1 MERAKESKKLMGMG
15 KVPISGEASNAHKAS
30 VREFGQ
36 LPHLHLHD
44 VVQLSNAHELLQ
56 LSNAREVGH
65 LSNARSVSVRELGQ
79 LSNART
85 VSVRELGHLSNARTV
100 SARELGHLSNAHIVS
115 VKDVRQIPNVP
126 MVFVREDGSEA
137 RDSQDSDSP
146 VPLRTWRGK
155 TSLPEREELMPD
167 VITFKGSGDSFEEGG
182 SSSFSGA
189 SHPPEPVDTD
199 LMRTVYVPI
208 GQNKSEAG
216 CLMKSMSMKGPFLE
230 DLSIRVP
237 AKKPG
242 PAVLSPAESLVEE
255 LNDVGALC
263 SPFSVPRASQNTE
276 NSLHPDSD
284 DKECVWDASLPPSGN
299 VSPHS
304 SIDSTGVVTA
314 MSVVNSCASTYRS
327 DAISDGMLSV
337 ERNFEYTKGSV
348 RGDSLES
355 AKTSVSRAS
364 DSSGL
369 SDDSNWSNIT
379 GSANK
384 PHKGNDPRWKAILA
398 IRARDGILGMS
409 HFRLL
414 KRLGC
419 GDIGSVYLSE
429 LSGTRCFFA
438 MKVMDKASLA
448 SRKKLCRAQTER
460 EILQLLDHPFLPT
473 LYTHFETD
481 RFSCLVMEY
490 CPGGDLHTLR
500 QRQPG
505 KHFSEY
511 AARFYAAEVLLAL
524 EYLHMLGVV
533 YRDLKP
539 ENVLVRDDGHIM
551 LSDFDLSLRCTVS
564 PTLVKTSLLDSDP
577 SKRAAGGAFC
587 VQPACIE
594 PSSVC
599 IQPACFIPRIF
610 PQKGK
615 KKTRKTRVELG
626 LPASTLPELVAE
638 PTAARSMS
646 FVGTHEYLAPE
657 IIKGEGHGSAVDWW
671 TFGIFLH
678 ELLYGKTP
686 FKGSGNR
693 ATLFNVVGQQ
703 LRFPE
708 SPATTYA
715 SRDLIKGLLVKEPQH
730 RLGVKRGATE
740 IKQHPFFEGVNWA
753 LIRCSTPPEVPRPV
767 EAEFPGKFG
776 PAVDTIGIGSGSK
789 RMVGGGIGG
798 GGGGGGG
805 GGVGGGTDMK
815 PGGKYLDFE
824 FF

>member
-1 MERAKESKKLMGMG
+1 MDRIPELKMPSTQISSLHKVSSVHASSSRNEQCADAVWGSQNADALVLKESEIQGTL
-15 KVPISGEASNAHKAS
+15 VDQNESTP
-30 VREFGQ
+30 
-36 LPHLHLHD
+36 
-44 VVQLSNAHELLQ
+44 
-56 LSNAREVGH
+56 EVD
-65 LSNARSVSVRELGQ
+65 SFRSV
-79 LSNART
+79 
-85 VSVRELGHLSNARTV
+85 
-100 SARELGHLSNAHIVS
+100 
-115 VKDVRQIPNVP
+115 
-126 MVFVREDGSEA
+126 
-137 RDSQDSDSP
+137 
-146 VPLRTWRGK
+146 
-155 TSLPEREELMPD
+155 
-167 VITFKGSGDSFEEGG
+167 DSFEGG
-182 SSSFSGA
+182 RSSFNGA
-189 SHPPEPVDTD
+189 SHPLEPMDTD
-199 LMRTVYVPI
+199 LVKSVYVAI
-208 GQNKSEAG
+208 DQEKSDAG
-216 CLMKSMSMKGPFLE
+216 CLMKGISTKGPFIE
-230 DLSIRVP
+230 DLSIR
-237 AKKPG
+237 G
-242 PAVLSPAESLVEE
+242 PPTKTSAVVLSPDKSFPSE
-255 LNDVGALC
+255 LNESDSLS
-263 SPFSVPRASQNTE
+263 SPFSVPKILLPMDTTF
-276 NSLHPDSD
+276 LPPDSD
-284 DKECVWDASLPPSGN
+284 EKECIWDASLPPSGN

-314 MSVVNSCASTYRS
+314 MSIVNTCTSTYRS
-327 DAISDGMLSV
+327 GITSDGMLSS
-337 ERNFEYTKGSV
+337 ERACESAKGSV
-348 RGDSLES
+348 IGDSLES
-355 AKTSVSRAS
+355 TKTSISRAS
-364 DSSGL
+364 DSSGV
-369 SDDSNWSNIT
+369 SDDSSWSNIT

-398 IRARDGILGMS
+398 IRSRDGILGMS
-409 HFRLL
+409 QFRLL

-429 LSGTRCFFA
+429 LSGTRCYFA

-448 SRKKLCRAQTER
+448 SRKKLTRAQTER

-481 RFSCLVMEY
+481 RFSCLVMEF

-551 LSDFDLSLRCTVS
+551 LSDFDLSLRCAVS
-564 PTLVKTSLLDSDP
+564 PTLIKSSLDSDP
-577 SKRAAGGAFC
+577 SKRTAGAFC

-594 PSSVC
+594 PTSVC
-599 IQPACFIPRIF
+599 VQPACFIPRLF
-610 PQKGK
+610 PHKNK
-615 KKTRKTRVELG
+615 KKTRKPWAETPRQQV
-626 LPASTLPELVAE
+626 ATLPELVVE
-638 PTAARSMS
+638 PTTARSMS

-708 SPATTYA
+708 MPSTSYA
-715 SRDLIKGLLVKEPQH
+715 SRDLIRGLLVKEPQQ
-730 RLGVKRGATE
+730 RLGVKRGAAE

-767 EAEFPGKFG
+767 EPELLLKFG
-776 PAVDTIGIGSGSK
+776 ATDGFGPSGK
-789 RMVGGGIGG
+789 RIVGAD
-798 GGGGGGG
+798 
-805 GGVGGGTDMK
+805 VK

>member
-1 MERAKESKKLMGMG
+1 MERVAESKALPVQLPAVSRVSSNVYVMSGREASLAPKLQTGLVRDVVGQFDTKQSQITDFPVPVRPWKG
-15 KVPISGEASNAHKAS
+15 KV
-30 VREFGQ
+30 
-36 LPHLHLHD
+36 
-44 VVQLSNAHELLQ
+44 
-56 LSNAREVGH
+56 
-65 LSNARSVSVRELGQ
+65 
-79 LSNART
+79 
-85 VSVRELGHLSNARTV
+85 
-100 SARELGHLSNAHIVS
+100 SAIIE
-115 VKDVRQIPNVP
+115 
-126 MVFVREDGSEA
+126 
-137 RDSQDSDSP
+137 
-146 VPLRTWRGK
+146 
-155 TSLPEREELMPD
+155 EELMPD
-167 VITFKGSGDSFEEGG
+167 YFDEGCPG
-182 SSSFSGA
+182 SFSGA
-189 SHPPEPVDTD
+189 SHPPEPIDTD
-199 LMRTVYVPI
+199 LIMKAVYVPI
-208 GQNKSEAG
+208 GQKKAEPG
-216 CLMKSMSMKGPFLE
+216 CLMKSRSVKGPFLE

-237 AKKPG
+237 PKKPSLV
-242 PAVLSPAESLVEE
+242 VLSPAESLIEE
-255 LNDVGALC
+255 PNGLAALPT
-263 SPFSVPRASQNTE
+263 PFSVPRASQNTE
-276 NSLHPDSD
+276 NSLLPPDSEEN
-284 DKECVWDASLPPSGN
+284 ECVWDTSLPPSGN

-314 MSVVNSCASTYRS
+314 MSIVNSRASTYRS
-327 DAISDGMLSV
+327 DAITSDGMLSID
-337 ERNFEYTKGSV
+337 RNCESTKGSV

-369 SDDSNWSNIT
+369 SDDSNWSSIT
-379 GSANK
+379 SANK

-398 IRARDGILGMS
+398 IRTRDGILGMN
-409 HFRLL
+409 HFKLF

-448 SRKKLCRAQTER
+448 SRKKLTRAQTER

-481 RFSCLVMEY
+481 RFLCLVMEY

-551 LSDFDLSLRCTVS
+551 LSDFDLSLRCAVS
-564 PTLVKTSLLDSDP
+564 PTLIRTSYDSDP
-577 SKRAAGGAFC
+577 SKRAGGGAFC

-599 IQPACFIPRIF
+599 IQPACFLPRIF
-610 PQKGK
+610 PQKSK
-615 KKTRKTRVELG
+615 KKNRKPQQDLG
-626 LPASTLPELVAE
+626 LQTNSLPELVAE

-703 LRFPE
+703 LRFPD
-708 SPATTYA
+708 SPATKYA
-715 SRDLIKGLLVKEPQH
+715 SRDLIQGLLVKEPQH

-767 EAEFPGKFG
+767 ETEPAPVKFG
-776 PAVDTIGIGSGSK
+776 GVDKIGAGIVGSSSK
-789 RMVGGGIGG
+789 RMT
-798 GGGGGGG
+798 
-805 GGVGGGTDMK
+805 GTDVK
-815 PGGKYLDFE
+815 SGGNYLDFE

>member
-1 MERAKESKKLMGMG
+1 MERGSESKMPSRQLPGPDRPLCTHGNSLIGEEGPSSAQKSENLDP
-15 KVPISGEASNAHKAS
+15 PIPMKAS
-30 VREFGQ
+30 KGKGFLTEEK
-36 LPHLHLHD
+36 
-44 VVQLSNAHELLQ
+44 ELAPEAD
-56 LSNAREVGH
+56 SF
-65 LSNARSVSVRELGQ
+65 RSV
-79 LSNART
+79 
-85 VSVRELGHLSNARTV
+85 
-100 SARELGHLSNAHIVS
+100 
-115 VKDVRQIPNVP
+115 
-126 MVFVREDGSEA
+126 
-137 RDSQDSDSP
+137 DSC
-146 VPLRTWRGK
+146 
-155 TSLPEREELMPD
+155 
-167 VITFKGSGDSFEEGG
+167 EEGG
-182 SSSFSGA
+182 RGSFSGA
-189 SHPPEPVDTD
+189 SHPPEPIDTD
-199 LMRTVYVPI
+199 LMRTVYVAI
-208 GQNKSEAG
+208 DQGKSETG
-216 CLMKSMSMKGPFLE
+216 CLVKGLTVKGPFIE
-230 DLSIRVP
+230 DLSIRVSGT
-237 AKKPG
+237 KPNA
-242 PAVLSPAESLVEE
+242 AVVSPVESLAEE
-255 LNDVGALC
+255 ATESGTGS
-263 SPFSVPRASQNTE
+263 SPFSVPRASQSTE
-276 NSLHPDSD
+276 NAFLPPDSEE
-284 DKECVWDASLPPSGN
+284 KECVWDASLPPSGN

-304 SIDSTGVVTA
+304 SIDSTGVMTT
-314 MSVVNSCASTYRS
+314 MSVVNSCTSTYRS
-327 DAISDGMLSV
+327 EGITSDGMLSV
-337 ERNFEYTKGSV
+337 ERHCESGKGSV

-355 AKTSVSRAS
+355 AKTSMSRAS
-364 DSSGL
+364 DSSGV
-369 SDDSNWSNIT
+369 SDDSNWSNVT
-379 GSANK
+379 GSASK
-384 PHKGNDPRWKAILA
+384 PHKGNDPRWKAIIA
-398 IRARDGILGMS
+398 VRARDGILGMS

-429 LSGTRCFFA
+429 LSGTRCYFA

-448 SRKKLCRAQTER
+448 SRKKLTRAQTER

-481 RFSCLVMEY
+481 RFSCLVMEF

-551 LSDFDLSLRCTVS
+551 LSDFDLSLRCAVS
-564 PTLVKTSLLDSDP
+564 PTLIKTSSLDSD
-577 SKRAAGGAFC
+577 SSRRAGGAFC
-587 VQPACIE
+587 IQPACIE

-599 IQPACFIPRIF
+599 IQPACFMPKLF
-610 PQKGK
+610 PQKSK
-615 KKTRKTRVELG
+615 KKTRKPRAETGQQVT
-626 LPASTLPELVAE
+626 TLPELVAE
-638 PTAARSMS
+638 PTTARSMS

-708 SPATTYA
+708 APSTSYA
-715 SRDLIKGLLVKEPQH
+715 SRDLIRGLLVKEPQH

-767 EAEFPGKFG
+767 ETELPLKFG
-776 PAVDTIGIGSGSK
+776 VVEGVGSSSK
-789 RMVGGGIGG
+789 RMVGAA
-798 GGGGGGG
+798 
-805 GGVGGGTDMK
+805 DMK
-815 PGGKYLDFE
+815 SGGKYLDFE

>member
-30 VREFGQ
+30 VREFSQ

-65 LSNARSVSVRELGQ
+65 LSNARSVSVRELGH

-100 SARELGHLSNAHIVS
+100 SVRELGHLSNAHIVS

-798 GGGGGGG
+798 GGGGGG
-805 GGVGGGTDMK
+805 VGGGTDMK

>member
-1 MERAKESKKLMGMG
+1 MEKFPESKA
-15 KVPISGEASNAHKAS
+15 I
-30 VREFGQ
+30 Q
-36 LPHLHLHD
+36 
-44 VVQLSNAHELLQ
+44 
-56 LSNAREVGH
+56 GH
-65 LSNARSVSVRELGQ
+65 LSVADKLPSLQGDLLVEVEALCGLNKSQNADLQVLVKSWKGK
-79 LSNART
+79 LS
-85 VSVRELGHLSNARTV
+85 L
-100 SARELGHLSNAHIVS
+100 
-115 VKDVRQIPNVP
+115 Q
-126 MVFVREDGSEA
+126 EA
-137 RDSQDSDSP
+137 GEFTPEASTFKSSDSC
-146 VPLRTWRGK
+146 
-155 TSLPEREELMPD
+155 D
-167 VITFKGSGDSFEEGG
+167 EGG
-182 SSSFSGA
+182 PGSFSGA

-199 LMRTVYVPI
+199 LMKTVYVTIDQKKP
-208 GQNKSEAG
+208 ETG
-216 CLMKSMSMKGPFLE
+216 CLVKSLSMKGPFLE

-237 AKKPG
+237 GIRPSA
-242 PAVLSPAESLVEE
+242 ALLSPPESLVGEPNE
-255 LNDVGALC
+255 SEPLS
-263 SPFSVPRASQNTE
+263 SPFLVPRASQTTE
-276 NSLHPDSD
+276 NTILAHDPEE
-284 DKECVWDASLPPSGN
+284 KECIWDASLPPSGN

-304 SIDSTGVVTA
+304 SIDSVGVVTA
-314 MSVVNSCASTYRS
+314 MSVVNSCTDTYRS
-327 DAISDGMLSV
+327 DGITSDGMLSV
-337 ERNFEYTKGSV
+337 ERNYESGKGSA

-355 AKTSVSRAS
+355 EKTSISRAS

-369 SDDSNWSNIT
+369 SDESNWSNIT

-398 IRARDGILGMS
+398 VRSRDGILGMS

-429 LSGTRCFFA
+429 LSGTRCYFA

-448 SRKKLCRAQTER
+448 SRKKLTRAQTER

-481 RFSCLVMEY
+481 RFSCLVMEF

-539 ENVLVRDDGHIM
+539 ENVLVRDDGHVM
-551 LSDFDLSLRCTVS
+551 LSDFDLSLRCAVS
-564 PTLVKTSLLDSDP
+564 PTLIKASAFESDP
-577 SKRAAGGAFC
+577 SKRPAFC

-599 IQPACFIPRIF
+599 IQPTCFIPRMF
-610 PQKGK
+610 SQKS
-615 KKTRKTRVELG
+615 KTKNRKPWAEHRQTYT
-626 LPASTLPELVAE
+626 ALPELLAE

-678 ELLYGKTP
+678 ELLYGRTP
-686 FKGSGNR
+686 FKGSCNR
-693 ATLFNVVGQQ
+693 ATLFNVIGQQ
-703 LRFPE
+703 LRFPD
-708 SPATTYA
+708 SPTTSFS
-715 SRDLIKGLLVKEPQH
+715 SRDLIRGLLVKEPQH

-767 EAEFPGKFG
+767 EAELPGKYG
-776 PAVDTIGIGSGSK
+776 AAEGVRAAGMGSNGK
-789 RMVGGGIGG
+789 RMVG
-798 GGGGGGG
+798 
-805 GGVGGGTDMK
+805 TDMK
-815 PGGKYLDFE
+815 SGGNYLDFE

>member
-1 MERAKESKKLMGMG
+1 MERIPELKMLHAHFPS
-15 KVPISGEASNAHKAS
+15 ASNRSCPKISAEK
-30 VREFGQ
+30 GQ
-36 LPHLHLHD
+36 LGRSELWPSHD
-44 VVQLSNAHELLQ
+44 VEFH
-56 LSNAREVGH
+56 
-65 LSNARSVSVRELGQ
+65 
-79 LSNART
+79 
-85 VSVRELGHLSNARTV
+85 
-100 SARELGHLSNAHIVS
+100 
-115 VKDVRQIPNVP
+115 
-126 MVFVREDGSEA
+126 
-137 RDSQDSDSP
+137 
-146 VPLRTWRGK
+146 
-155 TSLPEREELMPD
+155 LPERLSRGKHTIQEHEELMAD
-167 VITFKGSGDSFEEGG
+167 VVMSKGSRDSCEDM
-182 SSSFSGA
+182 SSGSFSGA

-199 LMRTVYVPI
+199 LMRPVYVPV
-208 GQNKSEAG
+208 GQNKTEAG
-216 CLMKSMSMKGPFLE
+216 CLVKSLSLKGPFPD
-230 DLSIRVP
+230 DLLIQVSG
-237 AKKPG
+237 KKPT
-242 PAVLSPAESLVEE
+242 PPILSPAESLGEE
-255 LNDVGALC
+255 SNDSGAISSSFLI
-263 SPFSVPRASQNTE
+263 PRASQNTE
-276 NSLHPDSD
+276 ASIPPPDSEE
-284 DKECVWDASLPPSGN
+284 KECVWDASLPPSGN

-304 SIDSTGVVTA
+304 SIDSAVRT
-314 MSVVNSCASTYRS
+314 MSIVNSYTSTHRS
-327 DAISDGMLSV
+327 ECMTSDGMISV
-337 ERNFEYTKGSV
+337 ERNCESTKCSV

-355 AKTSVSRAS
+355 AKTSMSRAS
-364 DSSGL
+364 DSSAI
-369 SDDSNWSNIT
+369 SDDSNWSNLT

-398 IRARDGILGMS
+398 IRVRDGMLGMS

-419 GDIGSVYLSE
+419 GDIGSVYLSD
-429 LSGTRCFFA
+429 LSGTHCYFA

-448 SRKKLCRAQTER
+448 TRKKLNRAQTER

-473 LYTHFETD
+473 LYSHFETD

-524 EYLHMLGVV
+524 EYLHMLGVI

-564 PTLVKTSLLDSDP
+564 PTLIKISSDSGP
-577 SKRAAGGAFC
+577 SSAFC
-587 VQPACIE
+587 MQPACSE
-594 PSSVC
+594 PTSVC
-599 IQPACFIPRIF
+599 IQPACFLPGIF
-610 PQKGK
+610 PKKSK
-615 KKTRKTRVELG
+615 KKTRQPRAESG
-626 LPASTLPELVAE
+626 PPSGPLPELVAE
-638 PTAARSMS
+638 PTQARSMS

-678 ELLYGKTP
+678 ELLYGRTP

-703 LRFPE
+703 LKFPD
-708 SPATTYA
+708 SPSTSYA
-715 SRDLIKGLLVKEPQH
+715 SRDLIRGLLAKEPQN

-767 EAEFPGKFG
+767 EMEQPSKLGVA
-776 PAVDTIGIGSGSK
+776 DTAGVGGSSK
-789 RMVGGGIGG
+789 RMVG
-798 GGGGGGG
+798 
-805 GGVGGGTDMK
+805 TDVK
-815 PGGKYLDFE
+815 SGGKYLDFE

>member
-1 MERAKESKKLMGMG
+1 MERVAEP
-15 KVPISGEASNAHKAS
+15 KVLPRTMPVLVEVSNGHKGTISEASQRLNGSEFPNLRGISSREVNVMNQFSKA
-30 VREFGQ
+30 RESPVTR
-36 LPHLHLHD
+36 LASIKE
-44 VVQLSNAHELLQ
+44 VAQ
-56 LSNAREVGH
+56 LSNARVV
-65 LSNARSVSVRELGQ
+65 L
-79 LSNART
+79 
-85 VSVRELGHLSNARTV
+85 
-100 SARELGHLSNAHIVS
+100 
-115 VKDVRQIPNVP
+115 
-126 MVFVREDGSEA
+126 VREDMGFQEPI
-137 RDSQDSDSP
+137 SP
-146 VPLRTWRGK
+146 APTRTLKGK
-155 TSLPEREELMPD
+155 VSLPE
-167 VITFKGSGDSFEEGG
+167 SEEGLKA
-182 SSSFSGA
+182 SSLESAPSSFAGA

-208 GQNKSEAG
+208 GHSKAEDASLTKN
-216 CLMKSMSMKGPFLE
+216 MSLQGPFLE
-230 DLSIRVP
+230 DLTIRV
-237 AKKPG
+237 ATKKPTLT
-242 PAVLSPAESLVEE
+242 VLSPAESMVEE
-255 LNDVGALC
+255 SNGTENLS
-263 SPFSVPRASQNTE
+263 SPQNTE
-276 NSLHPDSD
+276 HSIPPPDSEE
-284 DKECVWDASLPPSGN
+284 KECVWDSSLPPTPSGN

-304 SIDSTGVVTA
+304 SIDSISVVRA
-314 MSVVNSCASTYRS
+314 MSIANSCASTYRS
-327 DAISDGMLSV
+327 DAFTSDGMISLD
-337 ERNFEYTKGSV
+337 RNCDSTKGSV
-348 RGDSLES
+348 SVRGESLES
-355 AKTSVSRAS
+355 AKTSPSRVS

-369 SDDSNWSNIT
+369 SDDSSWSNIT
-379 GSANK
+379 GGANK
-384 PHKGNDPRWKAILA
+384 PHKGNDPRWNAILA

-429 LSGTRCFFA
+429 LSATRCYFA
-438 MKVMDKASLA
+438 MKVMDKASLE
-448 SRKKLCRAQTER
+448 SRKKLNRAQTER

-551 LSDFDLSLRCTVS
+551 LSDFDLSLRCAVS
-564 PTLVKTSLLDSDP
+564 PTLIRTSHDSEP
-577 SKRAAGGAFC
+577 SKRAGGGAFC

-594 PSSVC
+594 PTSVC
-599 IQPACFIPRIF
+599 IQPSCFMPRLF
-610 PQKGK
+610 PQKNK
-615 KKTRKTRVELG
+615 KSRKARADPG
-626 LPASTLPELVAE
+626 LPANTLPELVAE
-638 PTAARSMS
+638 PTQARSMS

-703 LRFPE
+703 LKFPE
-708 SPATTYA
+708 SPATSYA
-715 SRDLIKGLLVKEPQH
+715 SRDLIRGLLVKEPQH

-767 EAEFPGKFG
+767 EAELPATKFE
-776 PAVDTIGIGSGSK
+776 AVNTVGVGNNSK
-789 RMVGGGIGG
+789 RMVGNNSN
-798 GGGGGGG
+798 
-805 GGVGGGTDMK
+805 DNNDNNNNNKNEMK
-815 PGGKYLDFE
+815 SGGKYLDFE